1 MAEDVTKKAALQEAT
16 FMATAVVQEVEAVP
30 EAAPEA
36 VPEAVAE
43 DSAQAMDGYLEL
55 LSRATPDQ
63 KSKMLRALDLG
74 GVVTKAKSRGS
85 NAESQ
90 RISMS
95 AGEIIHPPNS
105 DGTPWEPKVSE
116 AVEQSGTKEL
126 VLERWHHNQSGGG
139 ATRTTTARD
148 AEEMADLAQM

>member
-16 FMATAVVQEVEAVP
+16 FIATSVVQESEAVP
-30 EAAPEA
+30 AA

-43 DSAQAMDGYLEL
+43 DASQAMDGYLEL
-55 LSRATPDQ
+55 LSRATSDQ
-63 KSKMLRALDLG
+63 KSKMLQALDLG

-85 NAESQ
+85 NAEAQ
-90 RISMS
+90 RVSMS

-116 AVEQSGTKEL
+116 AVEQSGTKEQ
-126 VLERWHHNQSGGG
+126 VLERWHYNQSGSG
-139 ATRTTTARD
+139 ASRTTTARD

>member
-16 FMATAVVQEVEAVP
+16 FIATSVVQES
-30 EAAPEA
+30 EA

-43 DSAQAMDGYLEL
+43 AVPEDSSQAMDGYLEL

-95 AGEIIHPPNS
+95 AGEIIHPANP

-116 AVEQSGTKEL
+116 AVEQSGTKEQ
-126 VLERWHHNQSGGG
+126 VLERWHYNQSGSG
-139 ATRTTTARD
+139 ASRTTTARD

>member
-16 FMATAVVQEVEAVP
+16 FMATAVVQEVEVAP

-43 DSAQAMDGYLEL
+43 DSSQAMDGYLDL

-95 AGEIIHPPNS
+95 AGEIIHPANS

-126 VLERWHHNQSGGG
+126 VLERWHHNQSGSG

>member
-16 FMATAVVQEVEAVP
+16 FMATAVVQEVEVSP
-30 EAAPEA
+30 EAAPES

-43 DSAQAMDGYLEL
+43 DSSQAMDGYLDL

-95 AGEIIHPPNS
+95 AGEIIHPASP

>member
-16 FMATAVVQEVEAVP
+16 FIATSVVQESEAVS
-30 EAAPEA
+30 EA

-43 DSAQAMDGYLEL
+43 AASQAMDGYLEL
-55 LSRATPDQ
+55 LSRATSDQ

-95 AGEIIHPPNS
+95 AGEIIHPANP

-116 AVEQSGTKEL
+116 AVEQSGTKEQ
-126 VLERWHHNQSGGG
+126 VLERWHYNQSGSG
-139 ATRTTTARD
+139 ASRTTTARD

>member
-16 FMATAVVQEVEAVP
+16 FIATSVVQESEAVS
-30 EAAPEA
+30 EA

-43 DSAQAMDGYLEL
+43 DASQAMDGYLEL
-55 LSRATPDQ
+55 LSRATSDQ

-95 AGEIIHPPNS
+95 AGEIIHPANP

-116 AVEQSGTKEL
+116 AVEQSGTKEQ
-126 VLERWHHNQSGGG
+126 VLERWHHNQSGDG
-139 ATRTTTARD
+139 ATRPTTARD